1 MRERSFAAIN
11 GLARAFG
18 CVRVAFVDIIEVVE
32 ADTSRSKAMS
42 FELEAVYENGM
53 LKLDRP
59 LPLVEHQRVKVVVDE
74 GANAQL
80 STDKDWWKVLQE
92 IWADQE
98 RRGYVGTVTEFDRGD
113 EAYEKRM
120 REIWSN
126 TVHGQKGDADLP

>member
-1 MRERSFAAIN
+1 
-11 GLARAFG
+11 
-18 CVRVAFVDIIEVVE
+18 
-32 ADTSRSKAMS
+32 MS
-42 FELEAVYENGM
+42 FEVDATYENGV
-53 LKLDRP
+53 LKLDEA
-59 LPLVEHQRVKVVVDE
+59 LPLAEHQRVKVVVQDASVSA
-74 GANAQL
+74 GAPEKQ
-80 STDKDWWKVLQE
+80 DWWQVLQE